1 MEASIKIL
9 RVKVM
14 SVRILKLSEVPGV
27 DVEEEGFRG
36 VNSVWA
42 VLKRDEITGFSS
54 RIFRIGPGGHTAM
67 HTHDREH
74 VAVVVRGMCWIEG
87 DETKDEVREGGVV
100 AIPAGVP
107 HRFSNETKDQI
118 VLLIMNIY
126 TGSEESEGPELDPS
140 PP

>member
-1 MEASIKIL
+1 VEASIKIL
-9 RVKVM
+9 RVTMM
-14 SVRILKLSEVPGV
+14 SVRIMKLSEVPGV
-27 DVEEEGFRG
+27 DMEEEGFSG

-42 VLKRDEITGFSS
+42 VLKRDDVTAFSS
-54 RIFRIGPGGHTAM
+54 RIFRISSGGHTAM
-67 HTHDREH
+67 HAHDREH
-74 VAVVVRGMCWIEG
+74 VAVVVRGMCRIEG
-87 DETKDEVREGGVV
+87 DGTTDEAREGSVV

-107 HRFSNETKDQI
+107 HRFSNETQDQI